1 MEKEMTTFK
10 EAQNQAKQ
18 LKNAKRGGYTPTVA
32 KDVNKRKVQKIEAYI
47 KELKDSLVDFIEA
60 DLYDKGVRRNIESTI
75 DELTEI
81 LRSK

>member
-1 MEKEMTTFK
+1 MTTFK

-18 LKNAKRGGYTPTVA
+18 IKNAKRGGYTPTIA

>member
-1 MEKEMTTFK
+1 MTTFK
-10 EAQNQAKQ
+10 DAQNQAKQ
-18 LKNAKRGGYTPTVA
+18 IKNAKRGGYTPTIA

>member
-1 MEKEMTTFK
+1 MTTFK
-10 EAQNQAKQ
+10 EAQNYAKQ
-18 LKNAKRGGYTPTVA
+18 IKNAKRGGYTPTIS
-32 KDVNKRKVQKIEAYI
+32 KDVNKRKVQKLEAYI

-75 DELTEI
+75 EDLSDI

>member
-1 MEKEMTTFK
+1 MTTFK

-18 LKNAKRGGYTPTVA
+18 IKNAKRGGYTPTIA

-47 KELKDSLVDFIEA
+47 KELTDSLVDFIEA

>member
-1 MEKEMTTFK
+1 MTTFK